1 MATDSCHEA
10 LASGDPNLD
19 NCDQWIPVFL
29 PIDDLF
35 GQYSKEQDMRAKL
48 LVICTVLV
56 AVVAVS
62 TVNAADWGLKKG
74 NADLKSA
81 GPLAFGP
88 DGILL
93 VGDTKAATV
102 FAIDTGDASGEP
114 GKVSFSI
121 KALNE
126 KVADAVGAGSQSVKI
141 NDIVVNPASGN
152 VYVSAI
158 ANGKAALVRVDGAG
172 DLSKVKLE
180 GVGVAKVALPNAP
193 EDKVVGQGRRRG
205 NPRDESIT
213 DLAYSDGKV
222 LVSGVSPNPSGG
234 RTLSTVRELP
244 FPLTSADSGVNVEI
258 FHGAHGGLENYSTVR
273 TFVPFNIDGK
283 PSLLAGFTCTPLVRF
298 DVKSL
303 KSEKPVRGTT
313 VAELGNRN
321 RPYDMI
327 VYEKDGESWLL
338 MANSARGVMKIS
350 TNDIGRSKGITERVG
365 GGGLA
370 GQTYETIEELKGV
383 VQLDQLNDSHAI
395 ILVQNEGGSQDLATV
410 ALP

>member
-1 MATDSCHEA
+1 
-10 LASGDPNLD
+10 
-19 NCDQWIPVFL
+19 
-29 PIDDLF
+29 
-35 GQYSKEQDMRAKL
+35 MRAKFLFTRL
-48 LVICTVLV
+48 LFSC
-56 AVVAVS
+56 AVVAAITAVS
-62 TVNAADWGLKKG
+62 TIHSADWGLQKG

-114 GKVSFSI
+114 GKVSFNI
-121 KALNE
+121 KAVNE
-126 KVADAVGAGSQSVKI
+126 KVADAVGAGSQSVTI
-141 NDIVVNPASGN
+141 NDVVVNPASGN
-152 VYVSAI
+152 VYVSAS
-158 ANGKAALVRVDGAG
+158 ANGKAALVRIDGSG
-172 DLSKVKLE
+172 TLSKVKLE

-193 EDKVVGQGRRRG
+193 EDKVVGEGRRRG

-222 LVSGVSPNPSGG
+222 LVSGVSPNPAGG
-234 RTLSTVRELP
+234 RALSTVRELA
-244 FPLTSADSGVNVEI
+244 FPLTTADSGVNVEI

-273 TFVPFNIDGK
+273 AFVPFNIDGK

-303 KSEKPVRGTT
+303 KSDKPVRGTT

-350 TNDIGRSKGITERVG
+350 TKDIGRSEGITERVSG
-365 GGGLA
+365 GGVA
-370 GQTYETIEELKGV
+370 GQKYETVEKLKGV
-383 VQLDQLNDSHAI
+383 VQLDRLNDSHAI
-395 ILVQNEGGSQDLATV
+395 ILVQNDGGSQDLATV
-410 ALP
+410 ELP

>member
-1 MATDSCHEA
+1 
-10 LASGDPNLD
+10 
-19 NCDQWIPVFL
+19 
-29 PIDDLF
+29 
-35 GQYSKEQDMRAKL
+35 MRAKMSMM
-48 LVICTVLV
+48 V
-56 AVVAVS
+56 AVVALMATFS

-74 NADLKSA
+74 NADLMSA

-114 GKVSFSI
+114 ATISFAI

-126 KVADAVGAGSQSVKI
+126 KVADAVGGDAANVTINDITI

-152 VYVSAI
+152 LYISVS
-158 ANGKAALVRVDGAG
+158 ANGKAALVRINATGK
-172 DLSKVKLE
+172 LSNVKLE
-180 GVGVAKVALPNAP
+180 GIGVASVALPNAP
-193 EDKVVGQGRRRG
+193 EDKVVGEGRRRG
-205 NPRDESIT
+205 NARNDSIT

-222 LVSGVSPNPSGG
+222 LVSGVTPNPDGG
-234 RTLSTVRELP
+234 QPLSTVRELP
-244 FPLTSADSGVNVEI
+244 FPLTTADSGVNVEI
-258 FHGAHGGLENYSTVR
+258 YHGAHGRLENYSTVR

-303 KSEKPVRGTT
+303 KSDKPVRGTT
-313 VAELGNRN
+313 VAELGNHN

-327 VYEKDGESWLL
+327 VYEKNGESWLL

-350 TNDIGRSKGITERVG
+350 TKDIARSEGITEPISG
-365 GGGLA
+365 GGVA
-370 GQTYETIEELKGV
+370 GQKYETIKELQGV
-383 VQLDQLNDSHAI
+383 VQLDRLNDTHAI
-395 ILVQNEGGSQDLATV
+395 VLVQSEGGSQDLSTIE
-410 ALP
+410 LP

>member
-1 MATDSCHEA
+1 
-10 LASGDPNLD
+10 
-19 NCDQWIPVFL
+19 
-29 PIDDLF
+29 
-35 GQYSKEQDMRAKL
+35 MRAKL
-48 LVICTVLV
+48 LLSCAVLV
-56 AVVAVS
+56 AIAAVS
-62 TVNAADWGLKKG
+62 TVSAADWGLKKG

-102 FAIDTGDASGEP
+102 FAIDTGDATGEP
-114 GKVSFSI
+114 AKVSFNI

-126 KVADAVGAGSQSVKI
+126 KVADAVGGSVTI
-141 NDIVVNPASGN
+141 NDVIVNPASGN
-152 VYVSAI
+152 VYVSAN
-158 ANGKAALVRVDGAG
+158 ANGKAVLVRVDSSGA
-172 DLSKVKLE
+172 LSQVKLE

-193 EDKVVGQGRRRG
+193 EDKVQGRG

-222 LVSGVSPNPSGG
+222 LVAGVVPNPAGG
-234 RTLSTVRELP
+234 RPLSTVRELA
-244 FPLTSADSGVNVEI
+244 FPLTTADAGVNVEI
-258 FHGAHGGLENYSTVR
+258 YHGAHGGLENFSTVR

-283 PSLLAGFTCTPLVRF
+283 ASVLAGFTCTPLVRF
-298 DVKSL
+298 DLKSL
-303 KSEKPVRGTT
+303 KSDKPVRGTT

-350 TNDIGRSKGITERVG
+350 TKDIGRSEGITEPVKG
-365 GGGLA
+365 GGVA
-370 GQTYETIEELKGV
+370 GQTYETIEALKGV
-383 VQLDQLNDSHAI
+383 VQLDLLNDSHAI
-395 ILVQNEGGSQDLATV
+395 ILVQLEEGGPQDLSTIE
-410 ALP
+410 LP